1 MYCGVYKIWGEYMAT
16 THKECE
22 GIHSKF
28 LYVKEQNIDSM
39 TDVVFPCYS
48 HRETEFQR
56 GSLTGTM

>member
-1 MYCGVYKIWGEYMAT
+1 MAT